1 MLHSISDIT
10 LPKLRIQSHLQCF
23 KKMRVGI
30 VLIPAEARATSF
42 CLLQIRAI
50 TACIIRLC
58 STLQLQVHPTCKV
71 QGVSKTMGCW
81 IYISSSTII
90 TNNQHLLNW
99 QPKEK
104 KNYGSKKAFLAPCLK
119 WLNYFCWRVK
129 DQNQGFGLVWGQSSG
144 IQVNQLQQHLESGQC
159 GHILHCINLKFPR

>member
-71 QGVSKTMGCW
+71 QGVSKTTGSRIETSCH
-81 IYISSSTII
+81 YHHQQTTSTKL
-90 TNNQHLLNW
+90 TA
-99 QPKEK
+99 KEEDLWV
-104 KNYGSKKAFLAPCLK
+104 KKAFSAPSLK

-144 IQVNQLQQHLESGQC
+144 IQVNQLQQHLESG
-159 GHILHCINLKFPR
+159 HILHCINLKFPR